1 MRAIVTAIDKLHGI
15 PRVCALSSLTGRP
28 LGRATIFGDL
38 FGELTRN
45 RSAMQR
51 VQPTLSRLLPE
62 SREASVALASAT
74 GLALLL
80 GYLLFVTPAQQERA
94 LVRRARTLSPHV
106 PPSIC
111 GRR

>member
-1 MRAIVTAIDKLHGI
+1 
-15 PRVCALSSLTGRP
+15 
-28 LGRATIFGDL
+28 
-38 FGELTRN
+38 
-45 RSAMQR
+45 MQR
-51 VQPTLSRLLPE
+51 VGVQPPLSRLLPE
-62 SREASVALASAT
+62 SREASIALASAT

-80 GYLLFVTPAQQERA
+80 SYLLLVTPAQQERA

>member
-1 MRAIVTAIDKLHGI
+1 
-15 PRVCALSSLTGRP
+15 
-28 LGRATIFGDL
+28 
-38 FGELTRN
+38 
-45 RSAMQR
+45 MQR

-62 SREASVALASAT
+62 SREASIALASAT

-80 GYLLFVTPAQQERA
+80 SYLLLVTPAQQERA

-106 PPSIC
+106 PPAIR

>member
-1 MRAIVTAIDKLHGI
+1 MAYSTARVRAEY
-15 PRVCALSSLTGRP
+15 ALSSVTGRP

-51 VQPTLSRLLPE
+51 VQPTLSHLLPE
-62 SREASVALASAT
+62 SREASIALASAT

-80 GYLLFVTPAQQERA
+80 SYLLLVTPAQQERA

-106 PPSIC
+106 PPAIR